1 MSTNSENE
9 TSAEKR
15 QDNGRPQFLRSRLM
29 GGNVLQGYAE
39 FSPGPT
45 LMTLG
50 EEWVLCRAPAFDEL
64 LKALKEAREVVEA
77 DCETDTGPLEAPS
90 SKHSRKVLAR
100 IDAAIHRAE
109 GGQ

>member
-39 FSPGPT
+39 FVPGPT
-45 LMTLG
+45 PMTLG
-50 EEWVLCRAPAFDEL
+50 EEWVLCRAPAFDDLLEA
-64 LKALKEAREVVEA
+64 LKAM
-77 DCETDTGPLEAPS
+77 
-90 SKHSRKVLAR
+90 LAR
-100 IDAAIHRAE
+100 YVSLAGSGDCGFWDPETENEVIAARSAIQRAE
-109 GGQ
+109 GQGT